1 MANHTETHQV
11 QGSLSQ
17 YIIGFVLSLILTM
30 GAYFAVTMELLPREQ
45 LIYFICALGLAQ
57 AVVQLYF
64 FLHLGSERHP
74 RWNMM
79 IFLFMFAVL
88 FITVAGSLWIMA
100 HLNYNMV
107 PQIENLNLKQ
117 QRIL

>member
-1 MANHTETHQV
+1 MENQSHQTEGT
-11 QGSLSQ
+11 LNQ

-30 GAYFAVTMELLPREQ
+30 SAYFAVINEVLPREQ
-45 LIYFICALGLAQ
+45 LTYCICSLGLVQ

-74 RWNMM
+74 RLNMLV
-79 IFLFMFAVL
+79 FLFMFAVL